1 MRPSQSSRHPPC
13 GSSTSSGGWE
23 MAPRDQLGIP
33 AVCNMAHSF
42 VNDNGVC
49 GCRKDPLGMVSPGLQ
64 LLETRLSNSRTL
76 WSGQSCRI
84 LDRMYRS
91 ASGRPSLK
99 KSPGVKTRRQEPIRD
114 AGPVLHLPDSGVGRS
129 PELQEQKEYC
139 LWGENCIPSPKT
151 YKPESLDPPA
161 CLPLGRATALMRFR
175 MGRVSFPAAP
185 TSTAAPWKFS
195 LTSNSRPSCFCV
207 TSFCGL
213 GWL

>member
-1 MRPSQSSRHPPC
+1 
-13 GSSTSSGGWE
+13 

-139 LWGENCIPSPKT
+139 LWGENCILSPKT
-151 YKPESLDPPA
+151 CEPESLDPPA
-161 CLPLGRATALMRFR
+161 CLSLGRATALMRFR
-175 MGRVSFPAAP
+175 VGRVSFQLLPHQRLLPGSSPSRLTQGFPA
-185 TSTAAPWKFS
+185 S
-195 LTSNSRPSCFCV
+195 V
-207 TSFCGL
+207 
-213 GWL
+213 